1 MEVGKHLKAADRH
14 LRHAEHRSALA
25 CTYLPGDRVM
35 GKGREGVRGWKR
47 EGRRKD
53 GTVDGILEMD

>member
-1 MEVGKHLKAADRH
+1 MKAADRH

-53 GTVDGILEMD
+53 GTVEGIREMD